1 MDSKIEKTTNILANL
16 VTVIEKRGDYN
27 LDNYSKKIA
36 ALYSSQEPQKS
47 EKQKVA
53 DLLGVPLSEVH
64 TLDIQDGKLVEIVD
78 VPQSVSTPTEGME
91 LSEKLTPSNNATAI
105 LPPSQEIIE
114 GMIEIVIDQYK
125 RAEKDER
132 KIENLKRQLAKVLA
146 NLPTEQD
153 TRIKN
158 LEIQLK
164 NWQDFYVA
172 DVKPSTFEQEI
183 REKTQ
188 DKIARDLYKIIA
200 DNNYDMAS
208 VIRYLDKIV
217 KLKSGQ
223 SPKEV

>member
-1 MDSKIEKTTNILANL
+1 M
-16 VTVIEKRGDYN
+16 
-27 LDNYSKKIA
+27 
-36 ALYSSQEPQKS
+36 
-47 EKQKVA
+47 
-53 DLLGVPLSEVH
+53 
-64 TLDIQDGKLVEIVD
+64 
-78 VPQSVSTPTEGME
+78 TEGME
-91 LSEKLTPSNNATAI
+91 LRDKRMLLQALQDDASDLWKVTNAI
-105 LPPSQEIIE
+105 KKEIESRSWIME
-114 GMIEIVIDQYK
+114 GRGCYAWDDDRYRDETRLVFEAVLNLIKNVQHPAQLRFHGIV
-125 RAEKDER
+125 
-132 KIENLKRQLAKVLA
+132 AKVLKS
-146 NLPTEQD
+146 LPTEQD

-217 KLKSGQ
+217 KLKAGQ

>member
-1 MDSKIEKTTNILANL
+1 MKKPTLEQLVARTTNILANL
-16 VTVIEKRGDYN
+16 VTVIQKRGDYN
-27 LDNYSKKIA
+27 LDEYSNKIA

-91 LSEKLTPSNNATAI
+91 LTQEQINIELFNYAYQIVTSNPI
-105 LPPSQEIIE
+105 
-114 GMIEIVIDQYK
+114 
-125 RAEKDER
+125 KDWNYNELI
-132 KIENLKRQLAKVLA
+132 KQISKAQVAKVLK
-146 NLPTEQD
+146 NLPTKQG
-153 TRIKN
+153 
-158 LEIQLK
+158 
-164 NWQDFYVA
+164 
-172 DVKPSTFEQEI
+172 I

-217 KLKSGQ
+217 KLKAGQ